1 MTTKMQTKQVPLAL
15 GRRHVDEVASN
26 YQLVLDDAF
35 NWLAS
40 REPDSIHG
48 VVTDPPYGV
57 VEYQIDQLAKRQ
69 AGSGGVWRVPPALD
83 GHVRKPVPRF
93 TTLTADQLDQLSMF
107 FAEFGRQLIRVLVP
121 GAHMF
126 IATNPLV
133 SHRLYAALNDSGL
146 EKRGE
151 LVRLVSTLR
160 GGDRPKNAHEEF
172 AGVTVMPR
180 SSWEPWGIF
189 RKPLEGRVQDNLRRW
204 GTGGLRRISNTE
216 PFRDVLKAGFATRQE
231 REIAPHPTLKPQK
244 LLRKLTRAVLPL
256 GYGTI
261 LDPFMGSGSTVAAA
275 ASQGLHAIGLESN
288 PEFFQISI
296 RAVPEL
302 ARLSVD

>member
-1 MTTKMQTKQVPLAL
+1 MAL
-15 GRRHVDEVASN
+15 GRRHVDEFAGN
-26 YQLVLDDAF
+26 YELVLADAF

-48 VVTDPPYGV
+48 IVTDPPYGV
-57 VEYQIDQLAKRQ
+57 VEYQVDQLAKRQ

-107 FAEFGRQLIRVLVP
+107 FAEFGRQLVRVLVP

-133 SHRLYAALNDSGL
+133 SHRLYAALSDSGL

-160 GGDRPKNAHEEF
+160 GGDRPKNAHDEF

-189 RKPLEGRVQDNLRRW
+189 RKPLEGRVQDNLRKW
-204 GTGGLRRISNTE
+204 GTGGLRRTSHSE
-216 PFRDVLKAGFATRQE
+216 PFRDVVKVGFATKQE
-231 REIAPHPTLKPQK
+231 RKIAPHPTLKPQK
-244 LLRKLTRAVLPL
+244 LLRQLTRGVLPL

-261 LDPFMGSGSTVAAA
+261 VDPFMGSGSTVAAA
-275 ASQGLHAIGLESN
+275 ASQGVHAIGVESN
-288 PEFFQISI
+288 PEFFHMAVRS
-296 RAVPEL
+296 VPEL
-302 ARLSVD
+302 ARLPVD

>member
-1 MTTKMQTKQVPLAL
+1 MTTKTQVDQAPLAP
-15 GRRHVDEVASN
+15 GHQYFNAVQHSYE
-26 YQLVLDDAF
+26 LVLEDAF
-35 NWLAS
+35 DWLAG
-40 REPDSIHG
+40 RDSESVHG

-57 VEYQIDQLAKRQ
+57 VEYQEEQLAKRR
-69 AGSGGVWRVPPALD
+69 AGSGGVWRFPPALD

-93 TTLTADQLDQLSMF
+93 TTLTADQLDQLSWF
-107 FAEFGRQLIRVLVP
+107 FTEFGRQLVRVLVP

-133 SHRLYAALNDSGL
+133 SQRLYWALCDSGL

-160 GGDRPKNAHEEF
+160 GGDRPKNAHDEF
-172 AGVTVMPR
+172 AEVTVMAR

-189 RKPLEGRVQDNLRRW
+189 RKPLEGRVQDNLRKW
-204 GTGGLRRISNTE
+204 GTGGLRRVSPSE
-216 PFRDVLKAGFATRQE
+216 PFRDVVKAGFATRQE
-231 REIAPHPTLKPQK
+231 REIAPHPTLKPQR
-244 LLRKLTRAVLPL
+244 LLRRLTRAVLPL

-261 LDPFMGSGSTVAAA
+261 VDPFMGSGSTVAAA
-275 ASQGLHAIGLESN
+275 ASQGLHAIGVESN
-288 PEFFQISI
+288 PEFFQLAV

-302 ARLSVD
+302 AGLSFD

>member
-1 MTTKMQTKQVPLAL
+1 MTTTVKTDQIQPGLSRL
-15 GRRHVDEVASN
+15 HVDEVAHS
-26 YQLVLDDAF
+26 YELVLADAF
-35 NWLAS
+35 GWLAR
-40 REPDSIHG
+40 REPDSVHG

-57 VEYQIDQLAKRQ
+57 VEYQEEQLAKKR

-93 TTLTADQLDQLSMF
+93 TTLTQDQLDHLSMF
-107 FAEFGRQLIRVLVP
+107 FGEFGRQLVRVLVP
-121 GAHMF
+121 GAHVF

-133 SHRLYAALNDSGL
+133 SQRLYAALCDSGL

-160 GGDRPKNAHEEF
+160 GGDRPKNAHDEF

-189 RKPLEGRVQDNLRRW
+189 RKPLEGRVQDNLRKW
-204 GTGGLRRISNTE
+204 GTGGLRRVSHSE
-216 PFRDVLKAGFATRQE
+216 PFRDVVKAGFATRQE

-244 LLRKLTRAVLPL
+244 LLRRLTRAVLPL

-261 LDPFMGSGSTVAAA
+261 VDPFMGSGSTVAAA
-275 ASQGLHAIGLESN
+275 ASQGLHAIGVESN
-288 PEFFQISI
+288 PEFFQLAV

-302 ARLSVD
+302 AGLSVD

>member
-1 MTTKMQTKQVPLAL
+1 MTTGSQIEDVRLTL
-15 GRRHVDEVASN
+15 GLRQFDETAHN
-26 YQLVLDDAF
+26 YELVLADAF
-35 NWLAS
+35 EWLAN
-40 REPDSIHG
+40 REPNSVHG
-48 VVTDPPYGV
+48 IVTDPPYGV
-57 VEYQIDQLAKRQ
+57 VEYQADQLAKRR

-83 GHVRKPVPRF
+83 GHVRSPVPRF
-93 TTLTADQLDQLSMF
+93 TTLTTDQLDQLALF
-107 FAEFGRQLIRVLVP
+107 FSELGRKLVRVLVP
-121 GAHMF
+121 GAHVF

-133 SHRLYAALNDSGL
+133 SQRVYTALCDSGL

-180 SSWEPWGIF
+180 SSWEPWGVF
-189 RKPLEGRVQDNLRRW
+189 RNPLEGRVQDNLRKW
-204 GTGGLRRISNTE
+204 GTGGLRRVSKSE
-216 PFRDVLKAGFATRQE
+216 PFRDVLKVGFATRLE

-244 LLRKLTRAVLPL
+244 LLRQLTRAVLPL
-256 GYGTI
+256 GYGTVV
-261 LDPFMGSGSTVAAA
+261 DPFMGSGSTVAAA
-275 ASQGLHAIGLESN
+275 ACQGLHVIGVESN
-288 PEFFQISI
+288 PEFFQMAI